1 MNAHSEDYTDEIP
14 FAMHGS
20 EKIKKYKKVVTVLKA
35 SKEILSIGVIKYD
48 ENTGKPI
55 FPPGTT
61 EKQKQAYYKWQED
74 IRKSCKRVEIV
85 E

>member
-1 MNAHSEDYTDEIP
+1 M
-14 FAMHGS
+14 
-20 EKIKKYKKVVTVLKA
+20 VLKA

-48 ENTGKPI
+48 ENTGEPI

-74 IRKSCKRVEIV
+74 IRKNCKRVEII